1 MADEPTNGK
10 ITMFGSGEHDKI
22 ENWKGIKYFS
32 PGEFDSPDEHGS
44 GKKMNI
50 AFIEK
55 LEAIRKECGFPFLIN
70 SGFRTPAHNAMVGG
84 KGESSHTNG
93 LAADIHIKTSSEM
106 FKVLKAALSVGVK
119 RIGVGKNFVH
129 LDLDPSLPQDVCWQY
144 PS

>member
-10 ITMFGSGEHDKI
+10 ITMFGSGEKDKI

-32 PGEFDSPDEHGS
+32 PGEFDSPDEPGS

-70 SGFRTPAHNAMVGG
+70 SGFRTPAHNALVGG
-84 KGESSHTNG
+84 KGESAHTNG
-93 LAADIHIKTSSEM
+93 LAADIHVKTSHEL
-106 FKVLKAALSVGVK
+106 FKIISIALTCGVK

-129 LDLDPSLPQDVCWQY
+129 LDLAPDLPQEVLWTY
-144 PS
+144 S